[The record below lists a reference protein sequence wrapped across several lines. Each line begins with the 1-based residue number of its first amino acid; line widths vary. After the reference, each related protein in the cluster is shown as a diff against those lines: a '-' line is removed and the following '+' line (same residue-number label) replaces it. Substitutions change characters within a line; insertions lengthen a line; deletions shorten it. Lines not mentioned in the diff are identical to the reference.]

1 MKTTVNVYSLRAK
14 DYPTGSTPV
23 TWKEV
28 ETRLKKKD
36 PKLLTFT
43 SYQVLERVAE
53 LGDLFE
59 PIETLKQKLP
69 KKWEF

>member
-14 DYPTGSTPV
+14 DYPTVSTPV

-28 ETRLKKKD
+28 ETCLKKKD

-43 SYQVLERVAE
+43 SDQVLERVAE